1 MSSFLEARRVS
12 WPLSLSGELGL
23 LCTHL
28 WLGPRAQEGKILPR
42 LCFSPQDLAWAISY
56 YTRFFITYIPFYGVL
71 GSILFLNFI
80 RCLSFAGY

>member
-1 MSSFLEARRVS
+1 MPRRVRYS
-12 WPLSLSGELGL
+12 HIS
-23 LCTHL
+23 
-28 WLGPRAQEGKILPR
+28 R
-42 LCFSPQDLAWAISY
+42 CFSPQDLAWAISY